1 MTTDNE
7 QVNEEIIHTSA
18 PIPFDELKK
27 YFQNDGV
34 RYIVNVSTSELQGDK
49 LLTYLGN
56 LDIPI
61 DIICDTDEELFT
73 LAKNYLHF
81 DLMVSIEALE
91 DLTLGALFM
100 LKGLENNGL
109 ESFVEDNFEILQKW
123 ERRIDQLLVY
133 NLHTV
138 NHTGYDDWIS
148 ELPVDEDDSREG
160 INFVS
165 LMKHKACYILLQASK
180 EENKMFN
187 PTFFNEPVFKGNNL
201 FVYWAHDQ
209 NPLFLLQNAIC
220 AGEIS
225 GAEYARITQSLDDPS
240 IQ

>member
-1 MTTDNE
+1 MTIDNE

-18 PIPFDELKK
+18 PIPFEELKK
-27 YFQNDGV
+27 FFQNDGV
-34 RYIVNVSTSELQGDK
+34 RYIVNISTSELKGDK

-61 DIICDTDEELFT
+61 DITYDKEEELFE

-81 DLMVSIEALE
+81 DLMVSINTLE
-91 DLTLGALFM
+91 DLTLGALFC
-100 LKGLENNGL
+100 LKGLDNNGL
-109 ESFVEDNFEILQKW
+109 EQFVEDNYEILQKW
-123 ERRIDQLLVY
+123 ERRLDQLLVY
-133 NLHTV
+133 NFHTV
-138 NHTGYDDWIS
+138 NHTGYDDWIA

-165 LMKHKACYILLQASK
+165 LMKHKACYVLLQGAK

-209 NPLFLLQNAIC
+209 NPIFLLQNAISS
-220 AGEIS
+220 GEIS
-225 GAEYARITQSLDDPS
+225 GAEYARITQAQDDQA
-240 IQ
+240 I